1 MLKVPS
7 FILGGI
13 LILTGLVGYL
23 AQDLSLSIKLEGPWA
38 SDAEY
43 VLSDGDQDVLL
54 DFMPCDDSAGENVWW
69 IVHKVNEGHAKQIN
83 AGQLC
88 PLVWKN
94 GG

>member
-38 SDAEY
+38 SDAEF

-69 IVHKVNEGHAKQIN
+69 KFY
-83 AGQLC
+83 
-88 PLVWKN
+88 
-94 GG
+94 